1 MKHLK
6 AFLVAI
12 LTTTAMTMTAQNQN
26 PPPSVDVNGV
36 GTVHV
41 VPDRVTIQIRV
52 ENSADEVKGL
62 KEKNDETVREVL
74 RFLKK
79 MNIAEKD
86 IRTEYMNLTKNY
98 DYNTKTY
105 SFSANQSIS
114 ILIRDLSKYEDLMRG
129 LLDSG
134 VNRIDGVSFSSSDR
148 KDLESQARKKA
159 IENAKMKA
167 EEYASALGQKIGK
180 AISVSEFQSG
190 PEPRMKMRA
199 MMSDAVEESDSSM
212 ALGEM
217 EIQVMVQVKF
227 LLE

>member
-1 MKHLK
+1 MKNLK
-6 AFLVAI
+6 VFLVAI

-26 PPPSVDVNGV
+26 PIPSVDVNGV

-98 DYNTKTY
+98 DYNTETY
-105 SFSANQSIS
+105 SFSANQSLS

-148 KDLESQARKKA
+148 KDLESQARKRA

>member
-6 AFLVAI
+6 VFLVAI

-74 RFLKK
+74 CFLKK

>member
-6 AFLVAI
+6 VFLIAI
-12 LTTTAMTMTAQNQN
+12 LTTTTMAAQTQN
-26 PPPSVDVNGV
+26 PPSVDVNGAGIV
-36 GTVHV
+36 RV
-41 VPDRVTIQIRV
+41 VPDRVTIKIRV

-79 MNIAEKD
+79 MNVAERD
-86 IRTEYMNLTKNY
+86 IQTEYMSLKKNY

-105 SFSANQSIS
+105 SFSANQSLS
-114 ILIRDLSKYEDLMRG
+114 ILVRDLSKYEDLMHG
-129 LLDSG
+129 LLNSG

-148 KDLESQARKKA
+148 KNLESQARKKA

-190 PEPRMKMRA
+190 PEPQMKMRA
-199 MMSDAVEESDSSM
+199 MMADTVEESESGI

-217 EIQVMVQVKF
+217 EIQAMVQVKF